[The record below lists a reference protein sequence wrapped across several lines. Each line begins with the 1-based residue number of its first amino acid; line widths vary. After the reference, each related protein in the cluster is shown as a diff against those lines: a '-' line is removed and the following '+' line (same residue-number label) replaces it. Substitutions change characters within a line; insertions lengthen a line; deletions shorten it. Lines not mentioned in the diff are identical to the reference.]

1 MLVSIRKMQ
10 LPIHIILIA
19 FLLMIF
25 VPVLEM
31 VNISFKSDTQFD
43 HNPWGVEAPFQTE
56 NYVAVWPMISGYLLN
71 TVIYAVSIALGTVF
85 LACISAFVFARFD
98 FPGRDFLYLMVISLL
113 MVPPAVTL
121 IPQFVLVRNL
131 GLLGTRWAMI
141 LPMVAGG
148 QVFGIFLLKAFFEG
162 LPEELFEA
170 ARVDGADSIRCFF
183 YIGLPLSKP
192 IIGTLVVINIL
203 GTWNNI
209 IWPRVVLSDDGLFP
223 LTVGLMQFRQLFYTV
238 WGPLMAGYVIAS
250 IPLIVLFALASRLFV
265 QGLTSG
271 ALKV

>member
-1 MLVSIRKMQ
+1 MLKTIKRIQ
-10 LPIHIILIA
+10 LPVHIILIE
-19 FLLMIF
+19 FLLLIF
-25 VPVLEM
+25 VPVFEM

-43 HNPWGVEAPFQTE
+43 HNPWGVEPPFQTE
-56 NYVAVWPMISGYLLN
+56 NYTAVWPMIREYLVN
-71 TVIYAVSIALGTVF
+71 TVIYAVAIALGTVV
-85 LACISAFVFARFD
+85 LSCVSAYVFARYD
-98 FPGRDFLYLMVISLL
+98 FPGKNLLYMMVISLL

-121 IPQFVLVRNL
+121 IPQFVLVKNL

-148 QVFGIFLLKAFFEG
+148 QVLGIFLLKAFFEG

-170 ARVDGADSIRCFF
+170 ARVDGAGSLQSFF
-183 YIGLPLSKP
+183 YLGLPLSSP
-192 IIGTLVVINIL
+192 IIGTLVVMNVL
-203 GTWNNI
+203 STWNNI
-209 IWPRVVLSDDGLFP
+209 IWPRVVLSKDSLFP

-238 WGPLMAGYVIAS
+238 WGPLMAGYVLAS
-250 IPLIVLFALASRLFV
+250 LPLIILFALASRLFV